1 MALLGGKSAARRSLP
16 RGSSVRTLSGRGAAA
31 AAWVLVATFGLSACE
46 YADAEPLPGEIP
58 TALQSLPGGRPDGP
72 SAQEQTRQLEQIA
85 EVEAQLGPE
94 SDRRVASML
103 GGMGNTGSS
112 VMGLVPDHG
121 SYLIRAACSP
131 GPAAKLTVSQGSVQL
146 LDLEVPCG
154 VPFESTLQ
162 LTAGQV
168 TATMSPTSRGE
179 SSVAA
184 VRIDT
189 APAELLASPT
199 TAAPADSSP

>member
-1 MALLGGKSAARRSLP
+1 
-16 RGSSVRTLSGRGAAA
+16 VRTLSGRGAAA
-31 AAWVLVATFGLSACE
+31 AAWVLVAAFGLSACE

-58 TALQSLPGGRPDGP
+58 TALQSVPDGRPDGP
-72 SAQEQTRQLEQIA
+72 SAQEQARQLELIA

-131 GPAAKLTVSQGSVQL
+131 SPGPAAKLTVAQGSVQL

-162 LTAGQV
+162 LTAGRV

-184 VRIDT
+184 VRIET
-189 APAELLASPT
+189 APAEPLASPT
-199 TAAPADSSP
+199 PAAPANISP